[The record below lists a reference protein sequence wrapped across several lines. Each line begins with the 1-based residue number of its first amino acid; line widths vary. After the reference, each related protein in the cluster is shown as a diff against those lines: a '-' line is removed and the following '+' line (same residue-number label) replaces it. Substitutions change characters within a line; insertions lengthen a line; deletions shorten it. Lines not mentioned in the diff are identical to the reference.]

1 MTREEFVR
9 AYAERYETTI
19 RASREAC
26 YNVFEFLSEKI
37 ATEPKVYIIG
47 LGTFKKQKYKAKR
60 IRNVNTGEDFVVPET
75 EKIVFTASESL
86 GRSVADDKG
95 GDED

>member
-47 LGTFKKQKYKAKR
+47 LGTFKKRKYKAKR
-60 IRNVNTGEDFVVPET
+60 IRNVNTGEYSMVPET
-75 EKIVFTASESL
+75 EKIVFVASEGI
-86 GRSVADDKG
+86 GRNIDDDG
-95 GDED
+95 DGDED

>member
-47 LGTFKKQKYKAKR
+47 LGTFKKQKYKARR
-60 IRNVNTGEDFVVPET
+60 IRNVNTGEDCIVPET
-75 EKIVFTASESL
+75 EKIVFMASESI
-86 GRSVADDKG
+86 GRGVSDGED